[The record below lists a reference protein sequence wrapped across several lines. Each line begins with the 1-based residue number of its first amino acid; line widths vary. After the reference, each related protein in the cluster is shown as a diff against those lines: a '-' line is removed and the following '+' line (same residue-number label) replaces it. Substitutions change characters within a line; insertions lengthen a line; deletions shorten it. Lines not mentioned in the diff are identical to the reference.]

1 MSEASDKYTTPKEG
15 ASDAIDTS
23 ASMNGEGKVKDL
35 KPTEAQL
42 DEAVKYLNNVG
53 GQYEPMT
60 PEVEARIVKKIDCW
74 MVALLLFAA
83 TLGAVDKVELGTAAL
98 YGFRDDV
105 HLVGQQYSWL
115 GSILSLGSLSGYFVT
130 IWLVQ
135 RVPPAKLLCYSSL
148 AWSVLTV
155 LYPAGRNWSDFMALR
170 FFMGFIE
177 ASITPCITM
186 LIATFYK
193 KTEQPARNAI
203 CLAYFSSVF
212 NGFFAWLVGLIPAS
226 APLYKWQY
234 LYLITGSINILYSLF
249 LLCFLPDSPMKA
261 RFLSEKEKCYAVQR
275 LASNRT
281 GIANHV
287 WKWGQAREALLDPRI
302 WLIFFFNIFINI
314 PNGGLVSF
322 GSIIIGNLGFSA
334 LVSSLLTI
342 PFGVLATSS
351 AWVFSFWAQKWHN
364 RRSVSSVPIV
374 ACVALL
380 LPIIGT
386 VVIYVTPRT
395 NVPAQLV
402 ALYFMYFY
410 WPPYIIGVSLPQAN
424 TAGQTKKSVAFSVVQ
439 FGYAVGNLIGP
450 QTFLSWQ
457 APKYRGAII
466 AMLTSYAVCVV
477 IMLAYLALG
486 TWENKRRDRKYGK
499 PEEVHQGTVEGFV
512 DVSDMQQTNFRY
524 TT

>member
-1 MSEASDKYTTPKEG
+1 MSEANDKYTAPKQG
-15 ASDAIDTS
+15 SDAIDNA
-23 ASMNGEGKVKDL
+23 ASISIQGEVKDI
-35 KPTEAQL
+35 KTSEAQL
-42 DEAVKYLNNVG
+42 DEAAKYLNNVDG
-53 GQYEPMT
+53 EYEPMT
-60 PEVEARIVKKIDCW
+60 PEAEARIVKKIDSW
-74 MVALLLFAA
+74 MVPLLLFAA

-115 GSILSLGSLSGYFVT
+115 GSVLSLGSLSGYFVT

-135 RVPPAKLLCYSSL
+135 RVPPAKLLCYCSL
-148 AWSVLTV
+148 LWSILTV

-186 LIATFYK
+186 LIASFYK

-212 NGFFAWLVGLIPAS
+212 NGFFAWLVGLIPDS

-249 LLCFLPDSPMKA
+249 LLFFLPDSPMKA
-261 RFLSEKEKCYAVQR
+261 KFLSEKEKFYAVQR
-275 LASNRT
+275 LATNRT
-281 GIANHV
+281 GISNHV
-287 WKWGQAREALLDPRI
+287 WKWDQCREAVLDPRI

-322 GSIIIGNLGFSA
+322 GSIIIGNLGFTA

-342 PFGVLATSS
+342 PFGILATSS
-351 AWVFSFWAQKWHN
+351 AWVFSLWAQKWHN
-364 RRSVSSVPIV
+364 RRSIV

-386 VVIYVTPRT
+386 VVIHTTPRT

-410 WPPYIIGVSLPQAN
+410 WPPYIIGVSFPQAN
-424 TAGQTKKSVAFSVVQ
+424 TAGQTKKSVAFSLVQ

-457 APKYRGAII
+457 APKYSGAII
-466 AMLTSYAVCVV
+466 AMLTSYGVCVV

-512 DVSDMQQTNFRY
+512 DVSDMQQTAFRY